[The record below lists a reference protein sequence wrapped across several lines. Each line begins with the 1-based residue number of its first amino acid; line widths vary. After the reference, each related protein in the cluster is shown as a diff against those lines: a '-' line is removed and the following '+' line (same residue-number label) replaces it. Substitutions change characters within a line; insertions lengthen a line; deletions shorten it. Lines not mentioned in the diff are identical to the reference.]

1 MPVVYSGLNTTTLGH
16 EEPQDQG
23 SPSLQKSEEGTQR
36 KRELEECFLNK
47 VHSEEWLTTQWLSRL
62 NSRI

>member
-16 EEPQDQG
+16 EEPQDQD

-47 VHSEEWLTTQWLSRL
+47 VHSEE
-62 NSRI
+62 